1 MPIDILQSKGNE
13 LQDKRIL
20 FCITGSVAAME
31 SPRIIRELI
40 KHGADIVPVLND
52 NAISLISPMLL
63 EWASGN
69 VPITSLSGKMEHV
82 QLANGKKDSA
92 DLILIAP
99 CTANTIGKIANGICD
114 DVITT
119 ICCVG
124 LGSDIPVVVVPGMHE
139 PMYLNPMVQ
148 NNLVKLKSMNISI
161 IDPVVMENKAKMAN
175 SDSILSATIAK
186 LFKQDL
192 HGKNILVTAGPTVE
206 NIDPVRIITNN
217 SSGKMGLLIASEA
230 HRRGANVT
238 LIYGPGNQSVPNN
251 IRTLRIQTSAELFNV
266 TQQELTSNN
275 FDLYIAAAAPTDF
288 KVINSSQEKISSR
301 TLDSLKLELVPYPK
315 TIDMVKAICPDTKL
329 IVFKAI
335 YDVNKTDTAKNINDL
350 FVTSKA
356 DIVIVNDVS
365 RENSGFQSDFNEV
378 AIHSKSKSFSIS
390 HTSKSNIAQAI
401 INSSVELFN
410 SEN

>member
-13 LQDKRIL
+13 FQDKRIL

-40 KHGADIVPVLND
+40 KHGADVIPVLND
-52 NAISLISPMLL
+52 NAINLISPMLL

-69 VPITSLSGKMEHV
+69 APITELSGKMEHI
-82 QLANGKKDSA
+82 QLANGKNDSA

-119 ICCVG
+119 MCCVA
-124 LGSDIPVVVVPGMHE
+124 LGSDTPIVLVPGMHE

-148 NNLVKLKSMNISI
+148 NNLMKLKSMNVSI
-161 IDPVVMENKAKMAN
+161 IDPVITEHKAKMAN
-175 SDSILSATIAK
+175 SDTILSNIVEK

-192 HGKNILVTAGPTVE
+192 QGKNVLVTAGPTVE

-217 SSGKMGLLIASEA
+217 SSGKMGLSIASEA
-230 HRRGANVT
+230 KRRGARVT
-238 LIYGPGNQSVPNN
+238 LIYGPGNQPVPKNVHT
-251 IRTLRIQTSAELFNV
+251 IRIQTSVELFDI
-266 TQQELTSNN
+266 TQQELTSQN

-315 TIDMVKAICPDTKL
+315 TIDMVKKIYPDTKL

-335 YDVNKTDTAKNINDL
+335 YDKNKTDIVKNVNEL
-350 FVTSKA
+350 FVGSKA
-356 DIVIVNDVS
+356 DLVIVNDVS
-365 RENSGFQSDFNEV
+365 QGDSGFQSDFNEV
-378 AIHSKSKSFSIS
+378 TIYSKTTSLSIPR
-390 HTSKSNIAQAI
+390 TSKSNIAHAI
-401 INSSVELFN
+401 INSSVEILN
-410 SEN
+410 SCN

>member
-1 MPIDILQSKGNE
+1 MPIDILLSKGNE
-13 LQDKRIL
+13 LQDRRIL

-40 KHGADIVPVLND
+40 KHGADVIPVLND
-52 NAISLISPMLL
+52 NAINLISPMLL

-69 VPITSLSGKMEHV
+69 PPITKLSGKMEHV
-82 QLANGKKDSA
+82 QLTNGKKDSA

-119 ICCVG
+119 MCCVG
-124 LGSDIPVVVVPGMHE
+124 LGSDTPIVLVPGMHE

-148 NNLVKLKSMNISI
+148 NNLMKLKSMNVSI
-161 IDPVVMENKAKMAN
+161 IDPVIMENKAKMAN
-175 SDSILSATIAK
+175 YDAILSVTIAK

-238 LIYGPGNQSVPNN
+238 LIYGTGNQSIPNN

-301 TLDSLKLELVPYPK
+301 NLDSLTLELVPYPK
-315 TIDMVKAICPDTKL
+315 TIDTVKKIRPATKL

-378 AIHSKSKSFSIS
+378 TIHSKSKSFSIS

-401 INSSVELFN
+401 INSSVELLN

>member
-40 KHGADIVPVLND
+40 KHGADVVPVLND
-52 NAISLISPMLL
+52 TAISLISPMLL

-69 VPITSLSGKMEHV
+69 TPITKLSGKMEHV
-82 QLANGKKDSA
+82 RLANGKKDSA

-124 LGSDIPVVVVPGMHE
+124 LGSDIPVIVVPGMHE

-148 NNLVKLKSMNISI
+148 NNLMKLKSMNVSI
-161 IDPVVMENKAKMAN
+161 IDPVIMENKAKMAN
-175 SDSILSATIAK
+175 SDSILSAAVVK
-186 LFKQDL
+186 LFTQDL
-192 HGKNILVTAGPTVE
+192 QGKNILVTAGPTVE

-217 SSGKMGLLIASEA
+217 SSGKMGLSIASEA

-238 LIYGPGNQSVPNN
+238 LIYGPGTQSIPNN

-335 YDVNKTDTAKNINDL
+335 YDVSKTDTVKNINDL
-350 FVTSKA
+350 FVNSKA
-356 DIVIVNDVS
+356 DLIVVNDVS

-378 AIHSKSKSFSIS
+378 TIHSKSKSFPIS
-390 HTSKSNIAQAI
+390 LTSKSNIAQAI
-401 INSSVELFN
+401 IDSSIELFN